1 MRHMKNE
8 SAPPTNGVCARVC
21 VRDAVCT
28 SIQENRQQ
36 SRSRAQSLLGDG
48 LLFHHHEGL
57 FFTVVLV
64 PPHDI

>member
-48 LLFHHHEGL
+48 
-57 FFTVVLV
+57 
-64 PPHDI
+64 